1 MPGCIV
7 HLISPVEIG
16 HVLAIGGST
25 EADWNHFKI
34 VFLLY
39 EDDGSEIALMIKVD
53 RKSSSVTLSSRISHE
68 TMNEQTIENIVL
80 NEDSFKFYILTFD
93 DKFSIALDEKFLTYY
108 KFQCKLSQIKVVRI
122 FGDINC
128 VKQFDHRSVF
138 PTVWPV
144 LQYDSP
150 TAAFSCDIPI
160 MFQESTVIII
170 RATLKGNEAT
180 GSFFIRFNEQGTKKQ
195 LFHFNP
201 RLEEKAIVVNSM
213 NDVLE

>member
-16 HVLAIGGST
+16 HVLVIGGST
-25 EADWNHFKI
+25 ETEWNHFKI

-39 EDDGSEIALMIKVD
+39 EDDGKEIALMIKVE
-53 RKSSSVTLSSRISHE
+53 RKSSTVTLSSRISHE
-68 TMNEQTIENIVL
+68 TMSEQTIENIVL
-80 NEDSFKFYILTFD
+80 NEGAFKFYILTFD
-93 DKFSIALDEKFLTYY
+93 DKFSIALDDKLLGYY
-108 KFQCKLSQIKVVRI
+108 KYQCELSQIKVVRI

-138 PTVWPV
+138 PTVLPL
-144 LQYDSP
+144 LQYDSQ
-150 TAAFSCDIPI
+150 TAHFSCDVPI
-160 MFQESTVIII
+160 MFHESTVIIL
-170 RATLKGNEAT
+170 RATLKGNEET

-195 LFHFNP
+195 LFHLNP
-201 RLEEKAIVVNSM
+201 RFEEKAIVVNSM